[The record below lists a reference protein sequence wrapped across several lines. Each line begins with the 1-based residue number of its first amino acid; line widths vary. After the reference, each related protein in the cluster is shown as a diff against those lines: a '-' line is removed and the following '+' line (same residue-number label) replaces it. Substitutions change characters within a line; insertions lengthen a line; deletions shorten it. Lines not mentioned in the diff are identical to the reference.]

1 MKAYIKFLFVT
12 FFRSF
17 LYVSIIAFSLVLIL
31 NILAELDFF
40 KEVEVGINYIIFLSI
55 INSPSMIFEMFPFI
69 FLISTQLFF
78 IKLFKNNEIEIFKY
92 SGLKNSKILGIIGLI
107 SLLIG
112 LLASVLF
119 YSFSAKLKNLYLE
132 QKTQFTTDGKYLAV
146 ITNNGLWIKDQID
159 DRIYIINSSEIN
171 NNFLIN
177 TFITEFNND
186 FEIIRNIQSDRI
198 DIKENRWLIYDAKI
212 YDKNNYDFQKLL
224 VLNTNFNYKRVQ
236 TLYSNLSSLNFK
248 QLYELRENYLK
259 LNYSLTEVNIQLLK
273 LLTYPLLLLL
283 VAIFSSLTMFKI
295 KRLHTTTLK
304 ISLGL
309 FFCVII
315 YYVNNLF
322 LVMGS
327 TEKISI
333 TYAIFIP
340 LILLSLINSIMSFK
354 INEN

>member
-92 SGLKNSKILGIIGLI
+92 SGLKNSKILGIIGII

-112 LLASVLF
+112 LLATVLF
-119 YSFSAKLKNLYLE
+119 YNFSAKLKNLYLE
-132 QKTQFTTDGKYLAV
+132 QKTQFTSDGKYLAV

-159 DRIYIINSSEIN
+159 DKIYIINSSEIDG
-171 NNFLIN
+171 NFLVN
-177 TFITEFNND
+177 TFITEFNNN
-186 FEIIRNIQSDRI
+186 FEIIRNIQSSKI

-212 YDKNNYDFQKLL
+212 YDKNNYDLQKLL

-273 LLTYPLLLLL
+273 LLTYPVLLLL

>member
-1 MKAYIKFLFVT
+1 MKTYVKFFFIT
-12 FFRSF
+12 FFKSF
-17 LYVSIIAFSLVLIL
+17 IYVSIIAFSLVLIL

-40 KEVEVGINYIIFLSI
+40 KETEVGIYYIIFLSI

-78 IKLFKNNEIEIFKY
+78 IKLFKNNEIEVFKY
-92 SGLKNSKILGIIGLI
+92 SGLKNSKILGIIGII
-107 SLLIG
+107 SLLTG

-159 DRIYIINSSEIN
+159 DKIYIINSSEIN

-177 TFITEFNND
+177 TFITEFNNK
-186 FEIIRNIQSDRI
+186 FEIIRNIQSEKI
-198 DIKENRWLIYDAKI
+198 DIIENRWLIYNAKI
-212 YDKNNYDFQKLL
+212 YDKNDYDLQKLL

-248 QLYELRENYLK
+248 QLFELRKNYQK
-259 LNYSLTEVNIQLLK
+259 LNYSLTEVNLQLLK
-273 LLTYPLLLLL
+273 LLTYPILLLLI
-283 VAIFSSLTMFKI
+283 AIFSSLIMFKI
-295 KRLHTTTLK
+295 KRLDTATFK

-315 YYVNNLF
+315 YYVNNIF

-327 TEKISI
+327 TEKIS
-333 TYAIFIP
+333 TAYAIFTP
-340 LILLSLINSIMSFK
+340 LILLSLINSFMSFK
-354 INEN
+354 INEK